1 MKIACTKCGDT
12 YPETG
17 GLPYVCHNCGG
28 IYDLVEFPHLL
39 ESDID
44 PHQPGLWKYW
54 RSFGL
59 RKPPADLYLG
69 EGDTALVDDYFEG
82 RHILYKLEYQNP
94 TGSYKDRATSVLAAQ
109 LLERGIKEAVEDSS
123 GNAGASFAAYA
134 ARTGIKATIFAPDSA
149 SGPKKEQIIRFG
161 AKFVGVPGPRAMA
174 AESVLNAAKSGI
186 TYASHAYLP
195 FGMLGIATIS
205 YELFLQTRGKIG
217 TIIVPAGHGSLLLGI
232 IRGFL
237 AMKESGW
244 IDYLPYFIGVQ
255 AMNCAPIF
263 DMYQNSSKHHSISST
278 VAEGVSVSAPIR
290 GDAIISLLNQ
300 IDGKIVAVQEDAI
313 LSSRAQL
320 AGRGIYVE
328 PTSAIVWPPLKEFL
342 GELSEPIVLVMTG
355 SGYKYSNQ

>member
-1 MKIACTKCGDT
+1 MKIACTACGDP

-17 GLPYVCHNCGG
+17 LPYICPKCGG
-28 IYDLVEFPHLL
+28 IYDLVEFPRLL
-39 ESDID
+39 KSEND

-59 RKPPADLYLG
+59 IKPPADLYLG
-69 EGDTALVDDYFEG
+69 EGETALVDDHLDG
-82 RHILYKLEYQNP
+82 KHILFKLEYQNP
-94 TGSYKDRATSVLAAQ
+94 TGSYKDRATSVLAAH

-134 ARTGIKATIFAPDSA
+134 ARTGIEATVFAPDSA
-149 SGPKKEQIIRFG
+149 SGPKKEQIIRYG
-161 AKFVGVPGPRAMA
+161 AKFIGVPGPRSEA
-174 AESVLNAAKSGI
+174 AAAVLNAAKSGI
-186 TYASHAYLP
+186 AYASHAYLP

-205 YELFLQTRGKIG
+205 YELYMQTGGRIG

-232 IRGFL
+232 IRGFI
-237 AMKESGW
+237 AMQESGW
-244 IDYLPYFIGVQ
+244 MDHLPYFLGVQ
-255 AMNCAPIF
+255 AKNCASLV
-263 DMYQNSSKHHSISST
+263 DMYMNSNEPNRIKRT
-278 VAEGVSVSAPIR
+278 VAEGVSVSSPVR
-290 GDAIISLLNQ
+290 GEPIISLLKE

-313 LSSRAQL
+313 LSSRSQL

-342 GELSEPIVLVMTG
+342 GEFPEPIVLVMTG